1 MKQRL
6 LYLANTLLGLIL
18 LVMHVPDMVTG
29 RHMDVFGIGFGVAAL
44 LYGGSNLI
52 SPPKK

>member
-6 LYLANTLLGLIL
+6 LYLANALLGLIL

-29 RHMDVFGIGFGVAAL
+29 KHMDVFGIGLGTGLL
-44 LYGGSNLI
+44 LYGGWNLF
-52 SPPKK
+52 PKK